1 MRFGF
6 TTYDGDPADNVAG
19 WATGPGGGTGF
30 GDVWITSTDDGAG
43 VTQRANSDLFQKGYS
58 QGFLT
63 VLHEIGHA
71 LGLAHPFEGFLME
84 GADPNTGEGAPLDHQ
99 KYTVMSY
106 TVDDTVW
113 FNGPAYPDV
122 GYAIS
127 HTPMKEDIAAIQWL
141 YGAQETN
148 EGDTVYGSDYFDPAT
163 PFVMAIW
170 DSGGIDTIDLSAFT
184 DGCDLSLVAGTS
196 STVVCQ
202 TGGAGW
208 LNGQMLDNLS
218 IASGAVIENI
228 IAGSGDDTIVG
239 NAEDNVITGG
249 AGADIFEFDAG
260 FGSDTITDFV
270 VGTDKLKIKD
280 TGGNVLTATN
290 LTHSNSGADL
300 LITLGSDDITLEG
313 LGGVTFD
320 NTFLEIV

>member
-1 MRFGF
+1 
-6 TTYDGDPADNVAG
+6 
-19 WATGPGGGTGF
+19 
-30 GDVWITSTDDGAG
+30 
-43 VTQRANSDLFQKGYS
+43 
-58 QGFLT
+58 
-63 VLHEIGHA
+63 
-71 LGLAHPFEGFLME
+71 
-84 GADPNTGEGAPLDHQ
+84 
-99 KYTVMSY
+99 MSY

-113 FNGPAYPDV
+113 FNGLAYPDV

-239 NAEDNVITGG
+239 NAADNVITGG
-249 AGADIFEFDAG
+249 AGADIFEFNAG

>member
-1 MRFGF
+1 
-6 TTYDGDPADNVAG
+6 
-19 WATGPGGGTGF
+19 
-30 GDVWITSTDDGAG
+30 
-43 VTQRANSDLFQKGYS
+43 
-58 QGFLT
+58 
-63 VLHEIGHA
+63 
-71 LGLAHPFEGFLME
+71 
-84 GADPNTGEGAPLDHQ
+84 
-99 KYTVMSY
+99 MSY

-113 FNGPAYPDV
+113 FNGPAYPNV

-148 EGDTVYGSDYFDPAT
+148 EGDTVYGSNYFDPAT

-170 DSGGIDTIDLSAFT
+170 DSGGVDTIDLSAFI

-239 NAEDNVITGG
+239 NDADNVLTGG
-249 AGADIFEFDAG
+249 AGADIFEFNAG

-280 TGGNVLTATN
+280 SGGNILTSTD
-290 LTHSNSGADL
+290 LTDSTSGSDL
-300 LITLGSDDITLEG
+300 IITLGSDEITLEG
-313 LGGVTFD
+313 LSTATFD